1 MKKSIVYAPESVKK
15 NLREGLR
22 LYKLGFGGKGL
33 MPATVEWA
41 RKLADGE
48 QITYEK
54 AVKMRAWFA
63 RHGAHGTSETAK
75 RNRDP
80 HSPAMVAWLLWGG
93 DDAIEWSHDVCE
105 YLAPL

>member
-1 MKKSIVYAPESVKK
+1 MNNIVYAPESVKE

-22 LYKLGFGGKGL
+22 LYSLGFGGKGL
-33 MPATVEWA
+33 MPETVKWA
-41 RKLADGE
+41 RHLADDGE
-48 QITYEK
+48 ITYEK

-63 RHGAHGTSETAK
+63 RHGAKGTAETAR

-80 HSPAMVAWLLWGG
+80 RSPAMVAWLLWGG
-93 DDAIEWSHDVCE
+93 DEAIDWSKEVCE